1 MEDKIHDSCGGF
13 DSSTKTRVL
22 HEIVWRE
29 LPLKKGRF
37 GKFGGQYVNE
47 ILMPVL
53 IELEEAFNKHYA
65 SHQFREELTDL
76 LRDYGGRPTP
86 LYYAKNF
93 SKLVG
98 CKVYLKREDLLCGG
112 SHKLNNTLGQA
123 LLAKKMGKSRLIT
136 ETAAGQHGLA
146 TVMAGNICGLE
157 TEIYM
162 GVKDIKRQASNVKRM
177 KLLGANILP
186 VTSGTGVLKDAVSD
200 TLREWTTCSR
210 TSHYLMGSTVGPHPF
225 PEIVATFQSVI
236 GNEITEQILTKE
248 SKLPDAVLA
257 CGSGGSN
264 ALGAFR
270 SFVDNKDV
278 QLYFVEGGG
287 ESLDADNSAA
297 AFQLGKPGV
306 LHGAVMQVLQDEY
319 GQIKPSKTR
328 SAGLNYPG
336 RGPEISYLCET
347 GRVQACYAFD
357 TQVFDAVKVMCRTE
371 GLIPAL
377 ETAHVLAYA
386 LNNNNKFDRDDVI
399 VINYSGR
406 GDKDLETIERYY
418 YES

>member
-1 MEDKIHDSCGGF
+1 MEWGGCLV
-13 DSSTKTRVL
+13 T
-22 HEIVWRE
+22 
-29 LPLKKGRF
+29 KGRF

-47 ILMPVL
+47 VLMPVL
-53 IELEEAFNKHYA
+53 LELEAAFTHHYA
-65 SHQFREELTDL
+65 SPAFRAELTGL

-86 LYYAKNF
+86 LYHAKNF

-98 CKVYLKREDLLCGG
+98 CRVYLKREDLLCGG

-123 LLAKKMGKSRLIT
+123 LLAKAMEKSRLIT

-146 TVMAGNICGLE
+146 TVMAGNICGLT
-157 TEIYM
+157 TEVFM
-162 GVKDIKRQASNVKRM
+162 GVKDIERQASNVKRM
-177 KLLGANILP
+177 QLLGATVLP

-200 TLREWTTCSR
+200 TLREWTACSR
-210 TSHYLMGSTVGPHPF
+210 TTHYLMGSTVGPHPF

-236 GNEITEQILTKE
+236 GTEITEQILAKE
-248 SKLPDAVLA
+248 GQLPDAVLA

-270 SFVDNKDV
+270 PFLSQTAVR
-278 QLYFVEGGG
+278 LYFVEGGG

-297 AFQLGKPGV
+297 AFQLGKPGI
-306 LHGAVMQVLQDEY
+306 LHGALMQVLQDEH

-336 RGPEISYLCET
+336 RGPEISALCAS
-347 GRVQACYAFD
+347 GRVEACYAFD
-357 TQVFDAVKVMCRTE
+357 AEVFNAVTTMCRTE

-386 LNNNNKFDRDDVI
+386 LTHPEAFDRDDVI

-406 GDKDLETIERYY
+406 GDKDLDAIERYHY
-418 YES
+418 GS